1 MVAWHRGSDPNAFGH
16 YIETKGAGR
25 GLAVDCPRCRYGTLK
40 RDSKSR
46 MSCIDCGTEY
56 TVSELVER
64 GVLPKHG

>member
-1 MVAWHRGSDPNAFGH
+1 
-16 YIETKGAGR
+16 
-25 GLAVDCPRCRYGTLK
+25 LAVDCPRCRYGTLK